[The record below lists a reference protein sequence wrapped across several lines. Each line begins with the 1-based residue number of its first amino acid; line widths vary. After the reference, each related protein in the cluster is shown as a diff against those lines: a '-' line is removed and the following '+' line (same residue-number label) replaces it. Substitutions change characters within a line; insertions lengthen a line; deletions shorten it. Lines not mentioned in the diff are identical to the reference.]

1 MPGFLFQ
8 GDVKMSHSDVC
19 QPSPTGLRGEVGRRK
34 EEDKKEQT
42 GVGKDFDLPLK
53 GERVR
58 VGKRRETE
66 WGELEETGYQKV
78 LNKGALTCG

>member
-19 QPSPTGLRGEVGRRK
+19 QPSPTGLRGEVGRRRK
-34 EEDKKEQT
+34 KDKKEQT

-66 WGELEETGYQKV
+66 WG
-78 LNKGALTCG
+78 GAGRDGIQGSRK